1 MLELAL
7 LGVMIAAAIGLGLV
21 NGLNDAANA
30 VAASIGSRAIS
41 PRNAVTLA
49 AVLNFTGA
57 ATGTAVA
64 LTIAAKILAPD
75 AISYV
80 TAISGLV
87 AAIVWGAV
95 ATRLGLPVSITHGF
109 VSGLAAAGVAVAGWN
124 AVMWNKIEVIGSSVV
139 IAPVLGFVGGIAL
152 MVALFWIFRR
162 SAPTR
167 MRVVFSRLEWLTTGF
182 LAYTHGL
189 NDGQM
194 PIGVIAMAL
203 AIHTGHVNLLATAP
217 IPWWARI
224 VSALAISLGTAVGGW
239 RVIRTVGLRITD
251 LEPVQGFASQA
262 SAASVIEIASL
273 LGIPVST
280 THCVAGA
287 TMGVGATKRL
297 SAVRWG
303 VSRNIVLAWILT
315 FPICGVLGWLIATL
329 LNAVL

>member
-7 LGVMIAAAIGLGLV
+7 LVVVIAAAIGFGFV

-30 VAASIGSRAIS
+30 VAGSVGSRAIS
-41 PRNAVTLA
+41 PRNAVILA

-64 LTIAAKILAPD
+64 VTIGKGILVQG

-80 TAISGLV
+80 TVIAGLI
-87 AAIVWGAV
+87 AAIIWGAA
-95 ATRLGLPVSITHGF
+95 ATRLGLPVSVTHSF
-109 VSGLAAAGVAVAGWN
+109 VSGLAAAGIAVAGWG
-124 AVMWNKIEVIGSSVV
+124 AVIW
-139 IAPVLGFVGGIAL
+139 PVLGRIGASVAIAPALGFIGGFAL
-152 MVALFWIFRR
+152 MVVLLWAFRR

-167 MRVVFSRLEWLTTGF
+167 MRVAFSRLQWLTTGF

-194 PIGVIAMAL
+194 PVGVITMGL
-203 AIHTGHVNLLATAP
+203 VLHSGQVSLWEG
-217 IPWWARI
+217 IPLWVKL
-224 VSALAISLGTAVGGW
+224 VSALAISLGTAIGGW
-239 RVIRTVGLRITD
+239 RVIKTVGIRITA
-251 LEPVQGFASQA
+251 LEPVHGFASQA
-262 SAASVIEIASL
+262 SAGTVIEIASV

-280 THCVAGA
+280 THCVTGA

-303 VSRNIVLAWILT
+303 VTRNIVLAWVLT
-315 FPICGVLGWLIATL
+315 FPICGALGWVIASL
-329 LNAVL
+329 LNLAF

>member
-7 LGVMIAAAIGLGLV
+7 LGVMIAAAIGLGVV

-64 LTIAAKILAPD
+64 LTIAARILAPE

-109 VSGLAAAGVAVAGWN
+109 VSGLAAAGVAVAGWH
-124 AVMWNKIEVIGSSVV
+124 AVMWNIIEVIGSSVV
-139 IAPVLGFVGGIAL
+139 IAPVLGFVGGIGL

-167 MRVVFSRLEWLTTGF
+167 MRVVFSRLQWLTTGF

-194 PIGVIAMAL
+194 PIGVIVMAL
-203 AIHTGHVNLLATAP
+203 AIHAGHVGQLATSA

-224 VSALAISLGTAVGGW
+224 VSGLAISLGTAVGGW

-251 LEPVQGFASQA
+251 LEPIHGFASQA

-287 TMGVGATKRL
+287 TMGVGATRRL

-303 VSRNIVLAWILT
+303 VSRNIVLAWVLT
-315 FPICGVLGWLIATL
+315 FPICGVLGWLIATAL
-329 LNAVL
+329 STVL